1 VHVTPSKQTNSDG
14 PSAPAPM
21 AEPIAPSVSARPV
34 VDPVADPVVEPA
46 PPAAEG
52 PETQPAKAE
61 EVGSQNDD
69 DGGMLNMPAI
79 VSHI

>member
-1 VHVTPSKQTNSDG
+1 MTPSKQTNSDG
-14 PSAPAPM
+14 PSAAPM

-46 PPAAEG
+46 PAAEG

>member
-1 VHVTPSKQTNSDG
+1 
-14 PSAPAPM
+14 M

-34 VDPVADPVVEPA
+34 VDPVVDPVADPVVEPA
-46 PPAAEG
+46 PPAAAPAEG

-69 DGGMLNMPAI
+69 DGGRLNMPAI

>member
-1 VHVTPSKQTNSDG
+1 MTPSKQTNSDG

-46 PPAAEG
+46 PAAEG